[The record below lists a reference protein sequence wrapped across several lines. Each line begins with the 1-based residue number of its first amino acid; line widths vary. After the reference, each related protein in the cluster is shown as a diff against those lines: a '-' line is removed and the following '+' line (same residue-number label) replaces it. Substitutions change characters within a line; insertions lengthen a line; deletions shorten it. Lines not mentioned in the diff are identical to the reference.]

1 MGDAPHGGTAG
12 EWVMRIAMLDSW
24 TQASAEGS
32 GTAVAIGGLQRALVA
47 AGVAVERVAPV
58 GSAGSASLA
67 TRLWY
72 NARLADR
79 LAQQR
84 FAALVGF
91 DIDGC
96 WLPPATLARTPYVV
110 SIKGVLAEEARH
122 ERGWPRVML
131 GSMAHLER
139 RNVRR
144 ARRVFATSAYC
155 ADAIARHYGIAAGR
169 IAIIPEGID
178 VAHWQR
184 RLQACADAA
193 PRPPT
198 ILCVARQ
205 YPRKHVADLLRAMP
219 LVRRAIP
226 TARAVIVGGGPE
238 HPMLRQLARQLELG
252 DAAHVTGALAD
263 DEAVVRHYAAADVF
277 CLPSVQEGFGIV
289 FLEAMVSGLPIVA
302 TRAAAIPEVVPDGT
316 AGLLVPP
323 GDVAALADALVALLG
338 DPARRAA
345 CAAAGRERVLHYTWD
360 AIATRFVAELAVA
373 GVSIDR

>member
-1 MGDAPHGGTAG
+1 
-12 EWVMRIAMLDSW
+12 MRIAMLDSW

-32 GTAVAIGGLQRALVA
+32 GTAVAIGGLQRALA
-47 AGVAVERVAPV
+47 DAGVTVERMAPV
-58 GSAGSASLA
+58 GTRGSTRLT

-72 NARLADR
+72 NTTLARR
-79 LAQQR
+79 LAQHS

-96 WLPPATLARTPYVV
+96 WLPSATRARTPYVV

-122 ERGWPRVML
+122 EHGWPRTML
-131 GSMAHLER
+131 GSMAYLER
-139 RNVRR
+139 QNVRH

-155 ADAIARHYGIAAGR
+155 ASAITRHYGIAAER

-178 VAHWQR
+178 VSHWQR
-184 RLQACADAA
+184 RLQAHASVA

-205 YPRKHVADLLRAMP
+205 YPRKHVADLLHAMP

-226 TARAVIVGGGPE
+226 AARAMIVGGGPE
-238 HPMLRQLARQLELG
+238 HPSLRRLAHHLGLG
-252 DAAHVTGALAD
+252 DAAIFTGALAD
-263 DEAVVRHYAAADVF
+263 DDEVVQHYATADVF

-289 FLEAMVSGLPIVA
+289 FLEAMVSGVPIVA
-302 TRAAAIPEVVPDGT
+302 TRAAAIPEVVPDGEV
-316 AGLLVPP
+316 GLLVPP
-323 GDVAALADALVALLG
+323 GDVAALAAALVAMLE

-345 CAAAGRERVLHYTWD
+345 CAAAGRQRVLRYTWD
-360 AIATRFVAELAVA
+360 TIATRFVAELATA
-373 GVSIDR
+373 GVVVDR